1 MRKSQVT
8 LTLALVPLA
17 ALVLAMRA
25 TAADHAADE
34 TAKTAAAVMAVD
46 QHWLEAEENGDVAW
60 LDGML
65 LPGYRTVDADGSF
78 ATKAALLA
86 HAAKNHGSAAMKQKV
101 AAWHQAHPVE
111 QQVTLQGDTAILSF
125 VSASP
130 ASKGKLYSSDVFAYI
145 DGRWHALYSA
155 HTALGKG

>member
-1 MRKSQVT
+1 MRRSQVP

-25 TAADHAADE
+25 SAADHAADE

-46 QHWLEAEENGDVAW
+46 QHWLEAEESGDVAW

-65 LPGYRTVDADGSF
+65 LPGYRSVGVAGSF
-78 ATKAALLA
+78 ATKAVILA
-86 HAAKNHGSAAMKQKV
+86 HAGKNRGSQAMKQKV
-101 AAWHQAHPVE
+101 AAWQKAHPVE

-130 ASKGKLYSSDVFAYI
+130 ATKGKLYSADIFVYV
-145 DGRWHALYSA
+145 DGHWRALYSA
-155 HTALGKG
+155 HTELGNG